1 MNTLK
6 DRNAPA
12 GGPIDKL
19 QKNIESVIIGKPDIV
34 QLAITTL
41 LARGHLLIEDV
52 PGVGKTSLGHALAR
66 SVNLDFK
73 RIQFTS
79 DILPSD
85 IVGVTIYDPDDKQF
99 HFKKGPLFSH
109 IVLADEINRSTPRTQ
124 SALLEAM
131 NEQQVSVDN
140 RTYALEHPFMVIATQ
155 NPIESHGANPL
166 PESQMDRF
174 MTYVSMGYPSPEDER
189 RLLTHHPTGK
199 KPGEIEPVLTR
210 DDVLKLQGQVDQVKV
225 EDVIVDYIMAI
236 VTASRQCRHLS
247 LGLSPRGG
255 LTLQH
260 AARARAMVHGR
271 DYCIPDDIKH
281 LAVPIL
287 CHRVIPETHHGNPAR
302 RHADTAAIINDLI
315 DSVEI
320 PV

>member
-1 MNTLK
+1 MNATQES
-6 DRNAPA
+6 
-12 GGPIDKL
+12 IDKL
-19 QKNIESVIIGKPDIV
+19 QKSIESIIIGKSDVV

-41 LARGHLLIEDV
+41 LARGHLIIEDV

-85 IVGVTIYDPDDKQF
+85 IVGVTIYDQEDKQF
-99 HFKKGPLFSH
+99 HFKQGPLFAN

-131 NEQQVSVDN
+131 NEQQVTVDN
-140 RTYALEHPFMVIATQ
+140 QTYDLESPFMVIATQ
-155 NPIESHGANPL
+155 NPIESHGTNPL

-174 MTYVSMGYPSPEDER
+174 MTCVSMGYPSPEDER
-189 RLLTHHPTGK
+189 RLLTDHPTGK
-199 KPGEIEPVLTR
+199 KPGEITPVLDKT
-210 DDVLKLQGQVDQVKV
+210 DILKLQKEVERVKV
-225 EDVIVDYIMAI
+225 EGVLVDYIMSI
-236 VTASRQCRHLS
+236 VTATRQSKHLA

-255 LTLQH
+255 LILQH
-260 AARARAMVHGR
+260 AARARALVHGR
-271 DYCIPDDIKH
+271 DYCIPDDIKQ

-287 CHRVIPETHHGNPAR
+287 CHRVIPESHHGSPTR

-315 DSVEI
+315 ESVEI

>member
-1 MNTLK
+1 MNTTQETI
-6 DRNAPA
+6 A
-12 GGPIDKL
+12 KL
-19 QKNIESVIIGKPDIV
+19 QRNIENVIIGKPDAI
-34 QLAITTL
+34 QLAIITL

-52 PGVGKTSLGHALAR
+52 PGVGKTSLAQALAR
-66 SVNLDFK
+66 SVSLEFK

-85 IVGVTIYDPDDKQF
+85 IIGVTIYDQDDKQF
-99 HFKKGPLFSH
+99 HFKKGPLFSN

-140 RTYALEHPFMVIATQ
+140 TTYDLEDPFMVIATQ

-174 MTYVSMGYPSPEDER
+174 MTYLSMGYPSPEDER
-189 RLLTHHPTGK
+189 RLLANHSRNK
-199 KPGEIEPVLTR
+199 KATETKPVLEKS
-210 DDVLKLQGQVDQVKV
+210 DIVKLQKDVDQVKV
-225 EDVIVDYIMAI
+225 EDILIDYIMSI
-236 VTASRQCRHLS
+236 VTATRQSEHLS

-260 AARARAMVHGR
+260 AARARALVSGR
-271 DYCIPDDIKH
+271 DYCIPDDIKE
-281 LAVPIL
+281 LAVPVL
-287 CHRVIPETHHGNPAR
+287 CHRVIPESHHVNPAR
-302 RHADTAAIINDLI
+302 RHADTSAIINDIL
-315 DSVEI
+315 DNVAI

>member
-1 MNTLK
+1 MTMPQQSI
-6 DRNAPA
+6 A
-12 GGPIDKL
+12 KL
-19 QKNIESVIIGKPDIV
+19 QKNIESVIIGKPDVV

-66 SVNLDFK
+66 SVDLDFK

-85 IVGVTIYDPDDKQF
+85 IVGVTIYDQEDKQF
-99 HFKKGPLFSH
+99 HFKKGPLFSN

-140 RTYALEHPFMVIATQ
+140 TTYDLEDPFMVIATQ

-174 MTYVSMGYPSPEDER
+174 MTYLSMGYPSPEDER
-189 RLLTHHPTGK
+189 NLLRSHPVRK
-199 KPGEIEPVLTR
+199 KPGEIESVL
-210 DDVLKLQGQVDQVKV
+210 DKVDVIKLQNQVEQIKV
-225 EDVIVDYIMAI
+225 EDVLVDYIMSI
-236 VTASRQCRHLS
+236 VTATRRSKHLS

-260 AARARAMVHGR
+260 AARARALVHGR
-271 DYCIPDDIKH
+271 DYCIPDDIKQ
-281 LAVPIL
+281 LAIPIL
-287 CHRVIPETHHGNPAR
+287 CHRVIPESRHGSPTR
-302 RHADTAAIINDLI
+302 RHADTAAIINDI
-315 DSVEI
+315 MDNVEI